1 MRALGYIRYDTEV
14 VEGEYESIQ
23 LQEKT
28 INEFADL
35 NGHTIWQ
42 IFTDN
47 KSSKDRLGLNSLFS
61 YITLQSEQFLVIV
74 NDPSQF
80 SETLEGSVDAVVK
93 LNGMGSSVTTTIDGL
108 PDPLKVL
115 LRAMSE
121 TADSSGRRQSI
132 RRAMERKAL
141 RGEGLGRSPYGY
153 EFDETGKF
161 VILHQEAEIVRL
173 VFRLYLER
181 QGLRTIARYLND
193 LGHRTRKDGYWSI
206 VTIRDMLRNRVYIG
220 TYQRFGMRLPA
231 NHTPIISAENYRS
244 VQDVM
249 SSRTPRR
256 RKGIVERF
264 ILSGLV
270 HCKLCGNKMIGATR
284 RQTWKT
290 KDGERKN
297 GKYRYYHCQ
306 TRANQSQCQ
315 YNTRRAASLEAEVKQ
330 FIYEF
335 KGQTYVDSGITALEE
350 KVVDR
355 SINKRLYLKYLQ
367 QAADG
372 WITIARLQELLNG
385 KEENVSP
392 WEPFIKTLI
401 TSIEVD
407 PSEILVNFRADP

>member
-1 MRALGYIRYDTEV
+1 MRAIGYIRYDSEV
-14 VEGEYESIQ
+14 EEETSESIQ
-23 LQEKT
+23 QQEKT
-28 INEFADL
+28 INEFANS

-42 IFTDN
+42 MFTDQ
-47 KSSKDRLGLNSLFS
+47 KMSKEPLGLSGLFS
-61 YITLQSEQFLVIV
+61 YIELQSEQFLVIV
-74 NDPSQF
+74 NDPSQL
-80 SETLEGSVDAVVK
+80 SDTLEGSVEAFVK
-93 LNGMGSSVTTTIDGL
+93 LNSLGSSVTTTIDGL

-115 LRAMSE
+115 FRAMSE
-121 TADSSGRRQSI
+121 AGDGSGRRQSI
-132 RRAMERKAL
+132 RRAMETKAL

-153 EFDETGKF
+153 EFDAIGKF
-161 VILHQEAEIVRL
+161 VIIHHEAEIVRL

-181 QGLRTIARYLND
+181 KGLRMIARYLND

-244 VQDVM
+244 VQDLM

-256 RKGIVERF
+256 RKGVVERF
-264 ILSGLV
+264 ILSGLAY
-270 HCKLCGNKMIGATR
+270 CKLCGNRMIGATR
-284 RQTWKT
+284 RQSWKT
-290 KDGERKN
+290 KEGERKN
-297 GKYRYYHCQ
+297 GSYRYYHCQ

-330 FIYEF
+330 FIYDS
-335 KGQTYVDSGITALEE
+335 KGQAFVEAGIATLEGKGFE
-350 KVVDR
+350 R

-372 WITIARLQELLNG
+372 WITIERLQTLLYG

-392 WEPFIKTLI
+392 WRPFIERLI

-407 PSEILVNFRADP
+407 PQGTVVNLRADP

>member
-1 MRALGYIRYDTEV
+1 
-14 VEGEYESIQ
+14 
-23 LQEKT
+23 
-28 INEFADL
+28 
-35 NGHTIWQ
+35 
-42 IFTDN
+42 
-47 KSSKDRLGLNSLFS
+47 
-61 YITLQSEQFLVIV
+61 
-74 NDPSQF
+74 
-80 SETLEGSVDAVVK
+80 
-93 LNGMGSSVTTTIDGL
+93 
-108 PDPLKVL
+108 
-115 LRAMSE
+115 
-121 TADSSGRRQSI
+121 
-132 RRAMERKAL
+132 
-141 RGEGLGRSPYGY
+141 
-153 EFDETGKF
+153 
-161 VILHQEAEIVRL
+161 
-173 VFRLYLER
+173 
-181 QGLRTIARYLND
+181 
-193 LGHRTRKDGYWSI
+193 
-206 VTIRDMLRNRVYIG
+206 
-220 TYQRFGMRLPA
+220 
-231 NHTPIISAENYRS
+231 
-244 VQDVM
+244 M